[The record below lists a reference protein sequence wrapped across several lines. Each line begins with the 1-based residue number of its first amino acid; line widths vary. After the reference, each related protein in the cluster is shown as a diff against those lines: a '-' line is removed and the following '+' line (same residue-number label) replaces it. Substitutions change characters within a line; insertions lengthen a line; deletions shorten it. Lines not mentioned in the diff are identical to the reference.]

1 MKINAFSK
9 PLILLIIFG
18 VISLL
23 FIPVGLN
30 ADYKSGVVEG
40 VTATFNQFAEMY
52 GKRDIKGIMS
62 LFADDPDI
70 AAIGLCD
77 KQAAVGSKA
86 IRTLFEK
93 DLSSIEGTIKLPF
106 DILSVDNF
114 GYIAWVTANVYPN
127 AVLKNGSVVK
137 GVKGR
142 LTLVLRRIKGRWQF
156 LQVHFSIPSD
166 VGSSV
171 RDGQLVGKKVP

>member
-1 MKINAFSK
+1 MKTNAFSK
-9 PLILLIIFG
+9 KARSLIFLG
-18 VISLL
+18 VFSLL
-23 FIPVGLN
+23 FIPAGLK

-70 AAIGLCD
+70 AAIGLCE
-77 KQAAVGSKA
+77 KQTAVGSKA

-106 DILSVDNF
+106 DILSIDHF
-114 GYIAWVTANVYPN
+114 GYIAWVTANVYPY
-127 AVLKNGSVVK
+127 AVLNNGSVAK

-142 LTLVLRRIKGRWQF
+142 LTLVLRRIRGRWQF

-166 VGSSV
+166 PGSSV
-171 RDGQLVGKKVP
+171 SDNKLVGKKVP